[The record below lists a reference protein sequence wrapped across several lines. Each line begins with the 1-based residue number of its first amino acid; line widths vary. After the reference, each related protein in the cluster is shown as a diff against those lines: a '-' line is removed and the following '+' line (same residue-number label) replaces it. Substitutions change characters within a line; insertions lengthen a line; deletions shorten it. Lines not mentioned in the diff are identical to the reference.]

1 MFNKSWVISM
11 STKPKIATMIGDP
24 AGIGPEVVAK
34 AWATGEI
41 HAYCAPVLVGSQAVM
56 QRAVKD
62 CGLSL
67 DVVKVSSIDEI
78 HNDPTIIDI
87 IDSGTFDT
95 SRFVMAQDN
104 TSCGQISAD
113 WLDEMDQMAL
123 AGEVDGTVMAPISSV
138 SMKMAGT
145 LDKVINMEPGHSYLF
160 LISGPLRVMHLTDH
174 LPLRTVCDLIK
185 RDLVGSAIKQ
195 LNESLKEWGIA
206 EPRIAVAG
214 LNPHASGL
222 EEEQE
227 ITPGVEDAKALG
239 INVVGPIAPDSVF
252 RHCIDGHYDVVLA
265 MFHDQGHIAI
275 KTWGFSGNCALI
287 MGPPYLHMSVAH
299 GTAYDLAGTGKADHS
314 MILEAIKLTGNLA
327 AGNGFFK
334 Q

>member
-1 MFNKSWVISM
+1 M
-11 STKPKIATMIGDP
+11 SVKRTVATMIGDP

-34 AWATGEI
+34 AWATGEL
-41 HAYCAPVLVGSQAVM
+41 HNHCRPVLIGSIEVM

-67 DVVKVSSIDEI
+67 SVVKVDSVSNI
-78 HNDPTIIDI
+78 HNDPAVIDI
-87 IDSGTFDT
+87 IDSGKFDNESFT
-95 SRFVMAQDN
+95 LGQDN
-104 TSCGQISAD
+104 ESCGQISAD
-113 WLDEMDQMAL
+113 WLEEMDQLAL
-123 AGEVDGTVMAPISSV
+123 AGEVDATVMAPISSV

-174 LPLRTVCDLIK
+174 LPLRDVCDLITA
-185 RDLVGSAIKQ
+185 DLVAKAISQ
-195 LNESLKEWGIA
+195 LNTALISWGI
-206 EPRIAVAG
+206 EKPRIAVAG
-214 LNPHASGL
+214 LNPHASGK
-222 EEEQE
+222 EEDEE
-227 ITPGVEDAKALG
+227 ITPGVERAKTQG
-239 INVVGPIAPDSVF
+239 INVEGPIAPDSVF

-314 MILEAIKLTGNLA
+314 MMLEAIKLTGNLA
-327 AGNGFFK
+327 AGKGFFK